1 MGGLC
6 KAGVKRQTNRW
17 KWWRRISLPKAYHG
31 QERKKKRPLAWE
43 NTGLLDLLE
52 FWPRRQK
59 KTGVPASSARL
70 WFMSSLLLYS
80 QHPIASSVY
89 LSQHYLS
96 LFCLFFLQC
105 LVSYLVPAEFWCYFR
120 RRSVAHCTEVQ
131 WLIQKTLHNKT
142 TFLHRGS
149 ETISCSSPISHP

>member
-52 FWPRRQK
+52 FWSTSEQCTAMIYELITALQP
-59 KTGVPASSARL
+59 TSNCFVCLLISAL
-70 WFMSSLLLYS
+70 
-80 QHPIASSVY
+80 SVIV
-89 LSQHYLS
+89 
-96 LFCLFFLQC
+96 LFFFLQC